1 MRHRI
6 KKVKLGRD
14 KDHRKAL
21 LRNLATSII
30 IYEKIKTTKAK
41 AKAVAPVVEKLIN
54 TAKKENE
61 TNAIRKIN
69 RIVLDKNASKKL
81 IKELKKKYQD
91 RKSGYTR
98 IINIG
103 FRSGDAAP
111 VVQIELV

>member
-1 MRHRI
+1 MRHRV

-14 KDHRKAL
+14 KDHRIAL
-21 LRNLATSII
+21 LKNLATSII
-30 IYEKIKTTKAK
+30 IYEKVKTTKAK

-54 TAKKENE
+54 VAKKENE
-61 TNAIRKIN
+61 MNAIREIN
-69 RIVLDKNASKKL
+69 RIVLDKNAGKKL

-111 VVQIELV
+111 MVQIELV